1 MQVKFNP
8 ISAIVGKWGYKVN
21 DSTFKIKLEKKGNK
35 MKYTIKQL
43 VEFAKNE
50 EFEFMF
56 ATEEQLDKVID
67 IFNEQGL
74 CGDDLFT
81 VWNELNEGY

>member
-1 MQVKFNP
+1 MYQDNTAYLC
-8 ISAIVGKWGYKVN
+8 IE
-21 DSTFKIKLEKKGNK
+21 L
-35 MKYTIKQL
+35 QL
-43 VEFAKNE
+43 GV
-50 EFEFMF
+50 
-56 ATEEQLDKVID
+56 DKVIE

>member
-1 MQVKFNP
+1 
-8 ISAIVGKWGYKVN
+8 
-21 DSTFKIKLEKKGNK
+21 

-56 ATEEQLDKVID
+56 ATEEQLDNVID

>member
-1 MQVKFNP
+1 
-8 ISAIVGKWGYKVN
+8 
-21 DSTFKIKLEKKGNK
+21 

-56 ATEEQLDKVID
+56 ATEEQL
-67 IFNEQGL
+67 
-74 CGDDLFT
+74 
-81 VWNELNEGY
+81 NEGY